1 MRFKSLEAFCAAV
14 EEKTISGAARRLYL
28 SQPSVSERL
37 AVLEREAGVE
47 LLKRSR
53 RGVELTQHGVV
64 VYEQARK
71 LLEEA
76 RTLEDTLDALSK
88 ENDTKI
94 RFAAC
99 MTVGERI
106 LPQLLWR
113 FKKRMPE
120 AVPLI
125 FMGNDP
131 EVLSAV
137 NGGEMSIGVV
147 ASGECQESLECASFL
162 EDELVIAVAPSHS
175 WAGSSISPEDLSE
188 EPFISRE
195 EGSAIK
201 AVAEQKLE
209 ELGHINLDIHM
220 ELASTTAIKEVVE
233 EGWAFSIFSR
243 ADIQRK
249 LQSGALLEVPGF
261 SIPWSFT
268 LIRRRSAVLSRAE
281 ESFYRF
287 LLEVRNPD
295 VEGPQSSTNYAGQ
308 ALSPRKR

>member
-53 RGVELTQHGVV
+53 RGVELTHHGSI
-64 VYEQARK
+64 VYEQASK

-76 RTLEDTLDALSK
+76 RTLEDTLDTLSK
-88 ENDTKI
+88 ENSTKI

-99 MTVGERI
+99 ITVGERI
-106 LPQLLWR
+106 LPHLLWQ
-113 FKKRMPE
+113 FKKQMPE

-131 EVLSAV
+131 EVLRAV
-137 NGGEMSIGVV
+137 NSGEMSIGIVT
-147 ASGECQESLECASFL
+147 SGECQEHFECVPFL
-162 EDELVIAVAPSHS
+162 EDELVVTVAPNHP
-175 WAGSSISPEDLSE
+175 WAEINISPDELSE

-195 EGSAIK
+195 EGAAIK
-201 AVAEQKLE
+201 EVAEHKLE
-209 ELGHINLDIHM
+209 ELGQIHLDVHM

-249 LQSGALLEVPGF
+249 LQSGALVEVPGF

-268 LIRRRSAVLSRAE
+268 LIRRRSAVLSCAE
-281 ESFYRF
+281 ERFYKF
-287 LLEVRNPD
+287 LAETEKPAIEV
-295 VEGPQSSTNYAGQ
+295 VQSSTH
-308 ALSPRKR
+308 

>member
-53 RGVELTQHGVV
+53 RGVELTQHGAV
-64 VYEQARK
+64 VYEQATK

-76 RTLEDTLDALSK
+76 RTLENTLGALNK
-88 ENDTKI
+88 ENDAKV

-99 MTVGERI
+99 ITVGERI

-113 FKKRMPE
+113 FKKQMPE
-120 AVPLI
+120 AVPMV

-137 NGGEMSIGVV
+137 NSGEMSIGIVT
-147 ASGECQESLECASFL
+147 SEECREPFECTPFL
-162 EDELVIAVAPSHS
+162 DDELVVAVAPGHP
-175 WAGSSISPEDLSE
+175 WAGDSISPEDLSE

-201 AVAEQKLE
+201 AVAEQTLE
-209 ELGHINLDIHM
+209 ELGQVHLDIHM
-220 ELASTTAIKEVVE
+220 ELASTTAIKEIVE

-249 LQSGALLEVPGF
+249 LHSGALVEVPGF
-261 SIPWSFT
+261 SLPWSFA
-268 LIRRRSAVLSRAE
+268 LIRRRSAVLSCAE
-281 ESFYRF
+281 ELFYNF
-287 LLEVRNPD
+287 L
-295 VEGPQSSTNYAGQ
+295 VETEKPAIEILQSSTQ
-308 ALSPRKR
+308 